1 MSSQHQSTDFG
12 VLELAYPHHRP
23 TSPICGLPDV
33 MLHDVQLSLS
43 PPNASASHTRSP
55 SPTTGDKRARSPSD
69 EDLRPTQ
76 GQCTTSSGTRPKAK
90 DFDDVTQEV
99 ISLAITE
106 YRVLLS
112 SEYAFPESPA
122 ELSYLGRAWTTSCTK
137 LNVVIE
143 LTPTISKLVR
153 GRGSHMRGE
162 LKTKV
167 KPLAELMYEFASGQN
182 KKTIAAN
189 RQRSEELKENLTF
202 TFRDI
207 KGRKGIYRHLL
218 LQKLVNAMWFANR
231 RDEGPRYPA
240 VFNPFPKAALA
251 LVLTAVENCIDEW
264 ATGIRTDIPF
274 TSSEYRRVYDSHI
287 EALNRFETQTQPH
300 KILGNI
306 LVRLHNLGRF
316 HSGAQP
322 ITVTSTSILRP
333 DDLAAAIQE
342 YREDSETESDGE
354 NGEDDGEH
362 NP

>member
-1 MSSQHQSTDFG
+1 MRNINGGIVPRHVSLDMRRF
-12 VLELAYPHHRP
+12 EDPARFDKPMRP
-23 TSPICGLPDV
+23 TPRGRSIPAR
-33 MLHDVQLSLS
+33 S
-43 PPNASASHTRSP
+43 TRSP
-55 SPTTGDKRARSPSD
+55 SPTAGDKRARSPSD
-69 EDLRPTQ
+69 EDLRPAQ
-76 GQCTTSSGTRPKAK
+76 AQCTTASGSRPKAK
-90 DFDDVTQEV
+90 DFDDVTQEI

-122 ELSYLGRAWTTSCTK
+122 ELGYLGRAWTTSCTK

-143 LTPTISKLVR
+143 LTPTISKLVRPALSLRFLEMTCLQVR

-207 KGRKGIYRHLL
+207 KGRKGIYRHPL
-218 LQKLVNAMWFANR
+218 LQKVVNAMWFANR

-240 VFNPFPKAALA
+240 AFNPFPKAALA

-306 LVRLHNLGRF
+306 LVRLHNLGRRL
-316 HSGAQP
+316 P
-322 ITVTSTSILRP
+322 
-333 DDLAAAIQE
+333 
-342 YREDSETESDGE
+342 
-354 NGEDDGEH
+354 
-362 NP
+362 